1 MDTMHRWQGGE
12 GRIALLLLFSLY
24 SITPYRQSLRATA
37 YKKKKRR
44 KEKNQAS
51 GVSSASKYENCRVL
65 DANGWRWETILL
77 TVITW

>member
-37 YKKKKRR
+37 YKKKKEKR
-44 KEKNQAS
+44 KNQAS

-65 DANGWRWETILL
+65 DENGRRWETILP
-77 TVITW
+77 TVVTR